1 MATDLSA
8 ADFAAMIDVPVPQLA
23 TLEREG
29 LPTVTKSKAKCYPV
43 PRAVTWYIE
52 YAVSRRV
59 GGIPP
64 RTNQQDLAALL
75 GVTPRQVKNLVDGG
89 KISSIV
95 EGGRRLYPLPL
106 CVHEFVKYQR
116 ELAQVKEE
124 KLDQLDQAKLRKLN
138 AEAEQAEMDLL
149 RKRGELLDR
158 PTSER
163 AMSEVLQAL
172 RSEVDQMPG
181 RYARKTVQLA
191 NAQRARAV
199 WREAA
204 NELLVRLG
212 AAVAAVGRR
221 IQIVAEDLT
230 PDEAETE
237 VAAAAAAEVGA
248 DG

>member
-1 MATDLSA
+1 
-8 ADFAAMIDVPVPQLA
+8 MIDVPVAQLA
-23 TLEREG
+23 ALEREG
-29 LPTVTKSKAKCYPV
+29 LPTVSKSKAKLYPV
-43 PRAVTWYIE
+43 PRAITWYIE
-52 YAVSRRV
+52 HAVARRV

-64 RTNQQDLAALL
+64 RTNQQDLAGLL
-75 GVTPRQVKNLVDGG
+75 GIVPRQVKNLVDTG
-89 KISSIV
+89 KLSSIV
-95 EGGRRLYPLPL
+95 ETGRRLYPLPL

-116 ELAQVKEE
+116 ELVQVKKDE
-124 KLDQLDQAKLRKLN
+124 LDLLDQAKLRKLN

-181 RYARKTVQLA
+181 RYARKTVQLT
-191 NAQRARAV
+191 NAQRSRAV

-212 AAVAAVGRR
+212 SAVAAVGRR

-230 PDEAETE
+230 PEEAEE
-237 VAAAAAAEVGA
+237 DVAAVGAGEAAANG
-248 DG
+248 